1 MVRFL
6 AHFDG
11 KSLLPDEPVALP
23 TNKPLQVTV
32 EEIRARADTPPLNLA
47 EWLDTIEA
55 ECGLVEGPE
64 DWAAEL
70 DHYLY
75 GAPKRGERHGG

>member
-1 MVRFL
+1 MERFV

-11 KSLLPDEPVALP
+11 KYLLPDQPVDLP
-23 TNKPLQVTV
+23 IGKPLQVTA
-32 EEIRARADTPPLNLA
+32 EEVAKPADTPPLNLG
-47 EWLDTIEA
+47 EWLDAIVA
-55 ECGLVEGPE
+55 ETGLVEGPE

-75 GAPKRGERHGG
+75 GTPKRGEHGGG